1 MNQQKDI
8 KWCQQI
14 SFEIKNFLAHNYD
27 RFKTVC
33 FLHDERVKVF
43 RQMRDIDHEKGHFP
57 TCYTALVNY
66 IDLLD
71 VLMEEDRD
79 ITQELKDFVKEMDL
93 ILGVKKN

>member
-1 MNQQKDI
+1 MNQTKDV

-14 SFEIKNFLAHNYD
+14 AFEIKNFLNTNQD

-43 RQMRDIDHEKGHFP
+43 RQMRDIDHERGHFP

-66 IDLLD
+66 IDVLD

-79 ITQELKDFVKEMDL
+79 ITSEMKGFMEDMDM